1 MKIFHTADWHLGK
14 VLQGVSMTE
23 DQAYILK
30 EFVEQV
36 KLERPHCVI
45 VAGDL
50 YDRTLPPT
58 EAVQLLNE
66 VLETIVLDLE
76 IPVLAIAGNHDSPSR
91 LDFGSKMMEAKGFY
105 VVGEYDAARKPTVLH
120 DEHGE
125 VHVHLVP
132 FTDPSIVRHVLQDET
147 VRNHDDAMRAIVENI
162 EQTKDEQARHVFVG
176 HAFVTAYGEEEENTC
191 ESERP
196 IAIGGAEYVSSRHL
210 QDFDYVALGHLHQ
223 AHRVKEEHIRYAG
236 SPLKYSKSEANH
248 EKGFYIVELAAD
260 GETTIEKRTLT
271 PRRDVRVIRA
281 TMDEILSMP
290 ESDDY
295 VFVELTD
302 DAAVLSPM
310 EKVRTVFPNA
320 MHIERTFFGEK
331 LKVEQE
337 ERIARQALSDEE
349 LFAAFYEEVKGFKPS
364 NETTTIFNEALSEW
378 MQKERETSPVKK

>member
-23 DQAYILK
+23 DQAYVLK
-30 EFVEQV
+30 DFVEQV

-58 EAVQLLNE
+58 EAVQLLNRI
-66 VLETIVLDLE
+66 LEEIVLDLE

-91 LDFGSKMMEAKGFY
+91 LDFGSKMMEAKGFH
-105 VVGEYDAARKPTVLH
+105 VVGEYDPKRKPTVLY
-120 DEHGE
+120 DEDGA
-125 VHVHLVP
+125 VHFHLVP
-132 FTDPSIVRHVLQDET
+132 FTDPSIVRHLLEDET

-162 EQTKDEQARHVFVG
+162 EKNKDENARHVFVG
-176 HAFVTAYGEEEENTC
+176 HAFVTAYGEEEENTS

-196 IAIGGAEYVSSRHL
+196 IAIGGAEYVSSSHL
-210 QDFDYVALGHLHQ
+210 QAFDYVALGHLHQ
-223 AHRVKEEHIRYAG
+223 AHRVKDEHIRYAG

-248 EKGFYIVELAAD
+248 EKGFYMVDLAAN
-260 GETTIEKRTLT
+260 GERTIEKRTLR
-271 PRRDVRVIRA
+271 PRRDMRVVRA
-281 TMDEILSMP
+281 KMDEILSMP

-302 DAAVLSPM
+302 DAAILSPM

-320 MHIERTFFGEK
+320 MHIERRFFGES
-331 LKVEQE
+331 LKRE
-337 ERIARQALSDEE
+337 EKARIARQALSDED
-349 LFAAFYEEVKGFKPS
+349 LFRAFYEEVKGFKPS
-364 NETTTIFNEALSEW
+364 EEVTTIFNEVLAEW
-378 MQKERETSPVKK
+378 MQKTREIGPVKK